1 MSGGYFYAMLCH
13 LVTVEE
19 KQPTGKA
26 CVVLLYQIMY
36 SSVVY
41 AKIKQNR
48 IGIEASHVGI
58 VVPYISFFTNFF
70 IITHLLLAAV
80 ILLQNDCVTNGVCN
94 NNKKK
99 NNASFFSLLLLLLIF
114 YHLKRRSY

>member
-1 MSGGYFYAMLCH
+1 MLCH

-58 VVPYISFFTNFF
+58 VPYITFFTNFF

-80 ILLQNDCVTNGVCN
+80 ILLQNGCVTNGVCN

-99 NNASFFSLLLLLLIF
+99 ITHHFFP
-114 YHLKRRSY
+114 YYYYY

>member
-1 MSGGYFYAMLCH
+1 MLCH